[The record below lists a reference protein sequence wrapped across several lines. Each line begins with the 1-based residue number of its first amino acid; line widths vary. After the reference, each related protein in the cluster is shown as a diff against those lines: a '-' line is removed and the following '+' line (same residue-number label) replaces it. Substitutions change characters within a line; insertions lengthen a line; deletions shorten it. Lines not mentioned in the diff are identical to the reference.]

1 MEQIFGVAALI
12 CGLLTFLVGLS
23 AQALKQY
30 REKRCGISIV
40 FAGLGTITCIV
51 RITYFALAEAYWTI
65 PPDVVGLAVSVI
77 ILYQYGA
84 YERHWWGNLARRG
97 QT

>member
-1 MEQIFGVAALI
+1 METIFGFLAMTS
-12 CGLLTFLVGLS
+12 GLLTFVVGLS

-40 FAGLGTITCIV
+40 FAGLGTATCV
-51 RITYFALAEAYWTI
+51 MRIGYFALAGAYWTI
-65 PPDVVGLAVSVI
+65 PPDVIGLMISAV

-84 YERHWWGNLARRG
+84 YERHWWGNLKP
-97 QT
+97 QQL

>member
-1 MEQIFGVAALI
+1 MTAEAFF
-12 CGLLTFLVGLS
+12 GLLAMVAGCLTFIVGLS

-40 FAGLGTITCIV
+40 FAGLGTATCAIRIV
-51 RITYFALAEAYWTI
+51 YFSLSGAYWTI
-65 PPDVVGLAVSVI
+65 PPDVIGLMISTV

-84 YERHWWGNLARRG
+84 YERKWWK
-97 QT
+97 

>member
-1 MEQIFGVAALI
+1 MNAKDLFGFLAMTA
-12 CGLLTFLVGLS
+12 GLLTFIVGLS

-40 FAGLGTITCIV
+40 FAGLGTATCAI
-51 RITYFALAEAYWTI
+51 RIIYFSLSGAYWTI
-65 PPDVVGLAVSVI
+65 PPDVIGLLISGV

-84 YERHWWGNLARRG
+84 YERKWWK
-97 QT
+97 